1 MKRRILLCLSVA
13 MCTLTSMAQEK
24 YQLTLDQ
31 CIDIAK
37 DKSFSML
44 KLKQN
49 LERTEHN
56 LQATVRSLRTKVDL
70 SMELPSFRDDVVQW
84 NDSLG
89 VSYYSQ
95 KQLGYSADLMIRQ
108 PLPTDGSI
116 YILNSLSTIDDMRR
130 DVRSSSTRTRIG
142 FEQPFDAFYGYNN
155 IRSALKR
162 AKLAHESSSKS
173 LKREELNLIYNVSSS
188 YYNLL
193 SLQEQTKIAQL
204 DLERQTE
211 AQEISKN
218 KFEAGLIREV
228 DALQME
234 VDLAEAQSN
243 HDIAILNQEASL
255 NRFKELL
262 GIGLEDEIE
271 LNSDLSYD
279 VVIVDHELA
288 IQLALE
294 HRLEL
299 REQDIQIELQRLN
312 IKQQKAARMVKAN
325 LNVYYEQAGVWQ
337 DRTMTDPATQEVL
350 HVRKDLFPSI
360 GSAYSNYKDRPAS
373 YGIGFTLNIP
383 ILDWGENRSRV
394 RAAESQLKEIEYTKQ
409 EVERSIETEVKSLV
423 STINSNL
430 KRLQLLEKNVVVAE
444 KSFNITLQRY
454 TDGDIDSEALA
465 LERKRMNTA
474 YTSKLS
480 AYINYQLSLADLMRK
495 TFFDFKTNTLIE

>member
-1 MKRRILLCLSVA
+1 
-13 MCTLTSMAQEK
+13 
-24 YQLTLDQ
+24 
-31 CIDIAK
+31 
-37 DKSFSML
+37 
-44 KLKQN
+44 
-49 LERTEHN
+49 
-56 LQATVRSLRTKVDL
+56 
-70 SMELPSFRDDVVQW
+70 
-84 NDSLG
+84 
-89 VSYYSQ
+89 
-95 KQLGYSADLMIRQ
+95 
-108 PLPTDGSI
+108 
-116 YILNSLSTIDDMRR
+116 
-130 DVRSSSTRTRIG
+130 
-142 FEQPFDAFYGYNN
+142 
-155 IRSALKR
+155 
-162 AKLAHESSSKS
+162 
-173 LKREELNLIYNVSSS
+173 
-188 YYNLL
+188 
-193 SLQEQTKIAQL
+193 
-204 DLERQTE
+204 
-211 AQEISKN
+211 
-218 KFEAGLIREV
+218 
-228 DALQME
+228 ME